1 MSVPTQLYQL
11 VDNLPTNNIT
21 VYVLRALDFVIPNY
35 RWENLVGFDAMIR
48 VITAETDP
56 HRVAQIRERAT
67 QIYNSEPDLGY
78 RRTIWLYHTVD
89 KAGTA
94 LGTAAMAN
102 KVGNKIGFLS
112 FLKWM
117 TPKADTSQAID
128 LSLKIVVELLAFCY
142 LNNIS
147 VNNLG
152 DFTTALKNYRD
163 ESLMRMAGLI
173 CFDGLLPLGPDFMRF
188 TTSTLEQLTPSA
200 LEKNAM
206 FQQTSDLIPGG
217 DAVGQLNFI
226 QRSVLSTQNWV
237 DNFLVSYD
245 LSTDKIVNNLHQFI
259 EFSDD
264 RLDYVSAFLDI
275 ATNYFAHTGTQTV
288 ARYVIEQAHQDIKD
302 GLLLEVASPSYVPS
316 EKRAMPVGAAAGESK
331 MVGIG
336 GLSRPVTGLDRM
348 GDEVYTLRNMGMPAE
363 LRHDNGTYFITV
375 ALGDQSNNTLDI
387 YFVCTEKFPDE
398 KPTMFVELNNQEQP
412 FMSPSLKNW
421 NPTMSLANL
430 AEEVLLAYQ

>member
-1 MSVPTQLYQL
+1 MSVPTQLHQL

-35 RWENLVGFDAMIR
+35 QWENLSGFDATIR
-48 VITAETDP
+48 AITGEQDP
-56 HRVAQIRERAT
+56 QKVWQIRERAN

-78 RRTIWLYHTVD
+78 RRSIWLYHTVD

-128 LSLKIVVELLAFCY
+128 LSLKIVVELLSFCY
-142 LNNIS
+142 LHNIS
-147 VNNLG
+147 VNNVG
-152 DFTTALKNYRD
+152 DFATALQNYRN

-173 CFDGLLPLGPDFMRF
+173 CFDGMLPLGPDFLRF
-188 TTSTLEQLTPSA
+188 TGSTLEQLSPAA

-217 DAVGQLNFI
+217 DASGQLNFI
-226 QRSVLSTQNWV
+226 QRSFASTQTWM

-245 LSTDKIVNNLHQFI
+245 LSTEKIVNNLHQFI

-288 ARYVIEQAHQDIKD
+288 ARTVIERAAQDIRD
-302 GLLLEVASPSYVPS
+302 GLVLEFAPPTYATPEKIAAPATPSQV
-316 EKRAMPVGAAAGESK
+316 
-331 MVGIG
+331 VGIG
-336 GLSRPVTGLDRM
+336 GLSAPLSSLDRM
-348 GDEVYTLRNMGMPAE
+348 GDEVYTLRTLGLPAE
-363 LRHDNGTYFITV
+363 LKRDNEAYFVTV
-375 ALGDQSNNTLDI
+375 ALQDQSGNALDM
-387 YFVCTEKFPDE
+387 YFICSQQFPQE
-398 KPTMFVELNNQEQP
+398 PPNMFIELNNEEQSFLP
-412 FMSPSLKNW
+412 PSLQNW
-421 NPTMSLANL
+421 SPTTSLANL
-430 AEEVLLAYQ
+430 AEEVLLKYQ

>member
-35 RWENLVGFDAMIR
+35 KWENLAGFDAMIR
-48 VITAETDP
+48 AITGEQDP
-56 HRVAQIRERAT
+56 QKVWQIRERAN

-78 RRTIWLYHTVD
+78 RRSIWLYHTVD

-128 LSLKIVVELLAFCY
+128 LSLKIVVELLSFCY
-142 LNNIS
+142 LHNIS
-147 VNNLG
+147 VNNIG
-152 DFTTALKNYRD
+152 DFATALQRYRN

-173 CFDGLLPLGPDFMRF
+173 CFDGLLPLGPDFLRF
-188 TTSTLEQLTPSA
+188 TGSTLEQLSPAA

-217 DAVGQLNFI
+217 DAAGQLTFI
-226 QRSVLSTQNWV
+226 QRSFASTQTWM
-237 DNFLVSYD
+237 DNFLMSYD
-245 LSTDKIVNNLHQFI
+245 LSTEKIVNNLHQFI

-288 ARYVIEQAHQDIKD
+288 ARTVIERAAQDIRD
-302 GLLLEVASPSYVPS
+302 GLVLEFAPPTYVSPEKTAAPATPS
-316 EKRAMPVGAAAGESK
+316 KV
-331 MVGIG
+331 VGIG
-336 GLSRPVTGLDRM
+336 GLSAPLSSLDRM
-348 GDEVYTLRNMGMPAE
+348 GDEVYTLRTLGLPAE
-363 LRHDNGTYFITV
+363 LKRDNEAYFVTV
-375 ALGDQSNNTLDI
+375 ALQDQSGNSLDM
-387 YFVCTEKFPDE
+387 YFICSQQFPQE
-398 KPTMFVELNNQEQP
+398 PPNMFIELNNEEQSFIP
-412 FMSPSLKNW
+412 PSLQNW
-421 NPTMSLANL
+421 SPTTSLASL
-430 AEEVLLAYQ
+430 AEEVLLKYQ

>member
-35 RWENLVGFDAMIR
+35 KWENLVGFDTMIR
-48 VITAETDP
+48 AVTGEHDP
-56 HRVAQIRERAT
+56 QKIWHIRERAM
-67 QIYNSEPDLGY
+67 QIYNNEPDLGY
-78 RRTIWLYHTVD
+78 RRTIWLYNTVD

-128 LSLKIVVELLAFCY
+128 LSLKMVVELLSFCY

-147 VNNLG
+147 VQNIG
-152 DFTTALKNYRD
+152 DFTSALKNYRD

-188 TTSTLEQLTPSA
+188 TTSTLEQMSPTV
-200 LEKNAM
+200 LEKNPM

-217 DAVGQLNFI
+217 DAAGQLNFI
-226 QRSVLSTQNWV
+226 QRSFASTQNWI

-245 LSTDKIVNNLHQFI
+245 LSTEKIVTNLHQFI

-288 ARYVIEQAHQDIKD
+288 ARAVIERAHQDIKD
-302 GLLLEVASPSYVPS
+302 GLLLEVAQPSYAIP
-316 EKRAMPVGAAAGESK
+316 EKQVVAAGVSSGAI
-331 MVGIG
+331 VGID
-336 GLSRPVTGLDRM
+336 GLSRPLTGLDRM

-363 LRHDNGTYFITV
+363 LRRDNGTYFVTV
-375 ALGDQSNNTLDI
+375 ALRDQSGNTLDI
-387 YFVCTEKFPDE
+387 YFVCTEQFPNE
-398 KPTMFVELNNQEQP
+398 SPTMFVEINSAEQEFIP
-412 FMSPSLKNW
+412 PSLKNW
-421 NPTMSLANL
+421 NPTMSLATL